1 MNTKQIRSAAPFMK
15 KLLQDPEVRI
25 YYMQHKA
32 QSDIAMAVYSARKKA
47 KLTQAALAKKAGT
60 TQGVIARLEGGKDSR
75 MPSIPLLASV
85 AKACGGFFEFG
96 FTFKKAARPRA

>member
-1 MNTKQIRSAAPFMK
+1 MK

-60 TQGVIARLEGGKDSR
+60 IQGVIARLEGGKDSR